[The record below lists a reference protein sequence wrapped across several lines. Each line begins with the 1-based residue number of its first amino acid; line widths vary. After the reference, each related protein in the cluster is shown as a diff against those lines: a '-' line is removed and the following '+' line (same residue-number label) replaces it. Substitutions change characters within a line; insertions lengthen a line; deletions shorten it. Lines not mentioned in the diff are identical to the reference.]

1 MKKEA
6 AFEIIIRKEMTF
18 MCKNFF
24 DYDDGDFAYI
34 ISDNMAVDSDGNM
47 LMRVGDNMAMDTETG
62 DVHFTSG
69 RNDEDD

>member
-6 AFEIIIRKEMTF
+6 VFEIIRKEMIF
-18 MCKNFF
+18 MCKSFF
-24 DYDDGDFAYI
+24 DYDDGDFAYT

-69 RNDEDD
+69 WNDEDD